1 MTTYTYFTSSTTNT
15 IASFATTDIINF
27 DDESISA
34 AELSVTG
41 TTTAEITDGVKTY
54 TLTSFNIEK
63 IASSTLTFADGSKL
77 QIGDGTSS
85 VPSGSTFDAAANVFL
100 GTGYDDYFDGRAGSD
115 TISYAS
121 AASGVTIDL
130 TDTATT
136 GGTSSG
142 GAGADKLLNVENVI
156 GSNFSDSITGS
167 SGNNTLD
174 GGLGIDTLIGLAG
187 DDIYIVTAGDT
198 VTEASSAG
206 TDTVQTSFDY
216 VLPSNVENLTLT
228 GTAIQ
233 GIGNTG
239 PNTILG
245 NASANILDGK
255 GSTGTADALT
265 GGAGDDTYFVQDG
278 DEVITE
284 ASTTGSGTDSVMS
297 TAGAFVL
304 ATNVENLRLMGT
316 ADIDGTGNASNN
328 IIYAN
333 SGSNTLDGAGGTG
346 DTLSYQYG
354 ATSGVTATLNNSAN
368 TVPGSATGGSG
379 TDAISG
385 FENLTGSRYSDS
397 LTGNT
402 GVNKLMGLAGND
414 TLVGGGGNDSL
425 DGGAGND
432 TYSVATTT
440 GVTFVD
446 VSGTDTLSFTGTS
459 GTANIATYTFLEN
472 ITLTGSSATSAT
484 GNTSNNTLIGTSGIN
499 TLDGGAG
506 NDVLK
511 GNGGADI
518 LKGGTGNDTYIITAS
533 GATISAETT
542 TGGTDL
548 IIASVDTNMATMATN
563 IENLTVGTVTI
574 DASGKLSAIS
584 ATSTGLSITGN
595 TGNNTITG
603 SNGNDSLSGGTG
615 NDTLVGGSGIGGDS
629 LTSGADSLN
638 GGAGND
644 NMAGG
649 AGNDTYV
656 VADTGD
662 VVTEVG
668 GTSGTDAV
676 KAAFNGRDTV
686 QSSITYTLGS
696 YIENLTLTGS
706 GDVNGTGNTLD
717 NTITGNTGANTLT
730 GGTGND
736 TLSGDGAD
744 TIDGG
749 ADTIDGGAGN
759 DTMSGDLGNDVY
771 IVDSSSDT
779 VTEAASEG
787 TDEVQA
793 KVTYTIS
800 DVDVENLTL
809 TGSAAINGTGNTGA
823 NVLTGNS
830 AANTLTGSG
839 GADTF
844 VGAGG
849 KDTLT
854 GTDGAVDTYVYNIA
868 TESSTSASDVIT
880 NFVSAEDIIDVSA
893 IFQGDAPTEILT
905 AAFTSTGVA
914 QMNYISG
921 KVSFD
926 VSGDGSA
933 DFAITLT
940 GSPSIVLADFDFVV

>member
-1 MTTYTYFTSSTTNT
+1 MTTYTYSTSSSANT

-63 IASSTLTFADGSKL
+63 LASANITFADGSKL

-85 VPSGSTFDAAANVFL
+85 VPSGSTFDAAANIFL
-100 GTGYDDYFDGRAGSD
+100 GTGYDDYFDGRDGSD

-142 GAGADKLLNVENVI
+142 GAGADKLLNVENVT

-187 DDIYIVTAGDT
+187 NDIYIVTAGDT

-206 TDTVQTSFDY
+206 TDTVKTGFDY
-216 VLPSNVENLTLT
+216 VLPSNVENLELT

-233 GIGNTG
+233 GIGNNGDNLIT
-239 PNTILG
+239 G

-255 GSTGTADALT
+255 GSLVTADSLT

-284 ASTTGSGTDSVMS
+284 LSTTGSGTDSVRS
-297 TAGAFVL
+297 TAVAFTL
-304 ATNVENLRLMGT
+304 PSNVENLRLMGT
-316 ADIDGTGNASNN
+316 ADIDGTGNTANN
-328 IIYAN
+328 ILYAN
-333 SGSNTLDGAGGTG
+333 SGSNTLDGLGGT

-354 ATSGVTATLNNSAN
+354 ATSGVTASLNNFAN
-368 TVPGSATGGSG
+368 TVDGAATSGSG
-379 TDAISG
+379 TDVITG
-385 FENLTGSRYSDS
+385 FENLIGSRYSDS

-402 GVNKLMGLAGND
+402 GVNKLEGLAGND
-414 TLVGGGGNDSL
+414 TLVGGGGNDTL

-446 VSGTDTLSFTGTS
+446 ASGTADTLSFTGTS
-459 GTANIATYTFLEN
+459 GTANISTFTFLEN

-484 GNTSNNTLIGTSGIN
+484 GNSSNNTLIGSTGIN

-511 GNGGADI
+511 GNGGADT

-533 GATISAETT
+533 GATISGESTASS
-542 TGGTDL
+542 TDL
-548 IIASVDTNMATMATN
+548 IIASVDTTMAAN
-563 IENLTVGTVTI
+563 VEKLTIGTVTI
-574 DASGKLSAIS
+574 DASGTLSAIS

-603 SNGNDSLSGGTG
+603 SNGDDSLAGGTG
-615 NDTLVGGSGIGGDS
+615 NDTLVGGA
-629 LTSGADSLN
+629 GADSLT
-638 GGAGND
+638 GGTGND

-649 AGNDTYV
+649 AGDDTYV
-656 VADTGD
+656 VADTAD

-676 KAAFNGRDTV
+676 KAALNGTDIV

-706 GDVNGTGNTLD
+706 GDVNGTGNTLA
-717 NTITGNTGANTLT
+717 NTVTGNTGANTLT

-736 TLSGDGAD
+736 TISGA
-744 TIDGG
+744 
-749 ADTIDGGAGN
+749 AGN
-759 DTMSGDLGNDVY
+759 DTLDGGVGNDALSGGANDDTY
-771 IVDSSSDT
+771 IVDSVSDT
-779 VTEAASEG
+779 VTEAVSEG

-809 TGSAAINGTGNTGA
+809 TGSAAINGTGNTSA

-839 GADTF
+839 GGDTF

-854 GTDGAVDTYVYNIA
+854 GTDGDVDTYVYNIA

-880 NFVSAEDIIDVSA
+880 VFTSVEDIIDVSA